1 MVRMDADYVRV
12 LLGLYIS
19 ANASELGESGLAQ
32 QPTDCIPTP
41 KQIWHPVGEVAVVRQ
56 PDSGNG
62 IKADIMAESDL
73 YAFLFGNFFAHTM
86 DVYLDVADQILNG
99 KFNGRSGWKR

>member
-1 MVRMDADYVRV
+1 
-12 LLGLYIS
+12 
-19 ANASELGESGLAQ
+19 
-32 QPTDCIPTP
+32 
-41 KQIWHPVGEVAVVRQ
+41 
-56 PDSGNG
+56 
-62 IKADIMAESDL
+62 MAESDL